1 MERLFITGDTHG
13 TIDFSKLNR
22 KNFTEQKNLTK
33 KDVVIITG
41 DTGLCWDNTKVDKH
55 LQNWYS
61 KKKFTTLAVDGN
73 HENHDL
79 IMQLPVIEKF
89 GGKVRKISDNVFYAI
104 RGEIYEIA
112 DKKILCIGGADSKDK
127 KLRIEGLSW
136 WAGETISDLDIKNAQ
151 ENLLRYNNTVDY
163 IISHTCGTDVCSML
177 GFNPTPS
184 DKHLDI
190 LLQTVDY
197 KYHYCG
203 HMHID
208 KLYYKTRILYN
219 DIIEPAQIIF

>member
-22 KNFTEQKNLTK
+22 KNFIEQKNLTK

-41 DTGLCWDNTKVDKH
+41 DTGLCWDNTRVDKH

-136 WAGETISDLDIKNAQ
+136 WAGETISDLDIENAQ
-151 ENLLRYNNTVDY
+151 KNLHKYDNKVDY
-163 IISHTCGTDVCSML
+163 IISHTCGSEVCGML
-177 GFNPTPS
+177 GFNPTSS
-184 DKHLDI
+184 DKKLDI
-190 LLQTVDY
+190 LLNTIDY
-197 KYHYCG
+197 KHHYCG

-219 DIIEPAQIIF
+219 DIIEPQQIEF